1 MQSGKAFVQLSLSLF
16 WSHFHRTSR
25 VSVLIPLMFLC
36 PLPPQLRYAFALADF
51 ADDVIC
57 KHPSDPVR
65 PVPARLW
72 TSTLRRTR
80 DTARHI
86 SSVPIMVD
94 GYPWVQMKPRVWSNL
109 DEIYAGACDGF
120 TYPEVRNA
128 VLDH

>member
-1 MQSGKAFVQLSLSLF
+1 VLIRTLRPHSFAFFCPPIFLISLSL
-16 WSHFHRTSR
+16 RLALYTPP
-25 VSVLIPLMFLC
+25 PLF
-36 PLPPQLRYAFALADF
+36 RYAFALADF

-57 KHPSDPVR
+57 KHPNDSSK

-120 TYPEVRNA
+120 TYPEV
-128 VLDH
+128 